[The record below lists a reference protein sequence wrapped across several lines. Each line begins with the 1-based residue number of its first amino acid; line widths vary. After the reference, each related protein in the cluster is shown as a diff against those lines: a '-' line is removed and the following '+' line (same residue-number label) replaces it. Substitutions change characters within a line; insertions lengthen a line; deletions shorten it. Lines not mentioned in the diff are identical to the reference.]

1 MEGQRGHG
9 SFTPL
14 LQTLPCVSLPSGSF
28 WVVFFYHNS
37 INVRKIFP
45 SSMSPFS
52 KSPNMRTE
60 SWESLLYNWL
70 VSREGT
76 IWTCTW
82 HLKWGWSCGTEPWTW
97 EICTIS
103 RWRDSVRIQLHLL
116 DIQLMS
122 EKHWRTAW
130 CGNKNP
136 YPQCQKYW
144 EPRRRSF
151 SFQIHTPDLGNLL
164 WKCNIKY
171 LTNIFILTLCSKI
184 IF

>member
-1 MEGQRGHG
+1 MELDELASRYLHVKVLGGWRAREGMEASHLF
-9 SFTPL
+9 SR
-14 LQTLPCVSLPSGSF
+14 PCHVYLFHLALSELY
-28 WVVFFYHNS
+28 FFYHNS

-60 SWESLLYNWL
+60 SWESPLYNWL

-82 HLKWGWSCGTEPWTW
+82 HLTWGWSCGTEPWTW

-136 YPQCQKYW
+136 YPQCQK
-144 EPRRRSF
+144 
-151 SFQIHTPDLGNLL
+151 
-164 WKCNIKY
+164 
-171 LTNIFILTLCSKI
+171 
-184 IF
+184 